1 MKQYKKIGSGILIL
15 FFLCICILCAG
26 CKSSGVSA
34 EGMPAESTGFISAA
48 EAQTGSLAS
57 APELTTAPVASSTE
71 AIRTEIPESPADES
85 TVPPTELPAVP
96 DQTESKATEPKPTE
110 PKHTETISTT
120 EEASGQES
128 ANIDQVAIDYVSRYL
143 DAIYLYKEPDFRANT
158 VLQLSDPPANGIQ
171 KFISA
176 VNEVRTY
183 RKEAE
188 ISRLNFVKQ
197 TSVSSVSQNENSA
210 KVRLYAT
217 VSFQYTEEEPATY
230 CGDDI
235 EITFVKTKQGWLISD
250 AMTEELKAFGLLG

>member
-110 PKHTETISTT
+110 TISTT

-128 ANIDQVAIDYVSRYL
+128 ANIDQVAIDYVNRYL

-250 AMTEELKAFGLLG
+250 AITEELKAFGLLG

>member
-15 FFLCICILCAG
+15 FFRCICILCAG

-110 PKHTETISTT
+110 TISTT

-128 ANIDQVAIDYVSRYL
+128 ANIDQVAIDYVNRYL

-235 EITFVKTKQGWLISD
+235 EITFVKTKQGWHISD
-250 AMTEELKAFGLLG
+250 AMTEELNAFGLLG

>member
-48 EAQTGSLAS
+48 EDQTGSLAS

-110 PKHTETISTT
+110 TISTT

-128 ANIDQVAIDYVSRYL
+128 ANIDQVAIDYVNRYL
-143 DAIYLYKEPDFRANT
+143 DAIYLYKEPDFRVNT

-250 AMTEELKAFGLLG
+250 AMTEELKAYGLLG

>member
-85 TVPPTELPAVP
+85 TVPPKELPAVP
-96 DQTESKATEPKPTE
+96 DQTESKATEPKP
-110 PKHTETISTT
+110 TETISTT

-128 ANIDQVAIDYVSRYL
+128 ANIDQVAIDYVNRYL

-230 CGDDI
+230 CGDNI

-250 AMTEELKAFGLLG
+250 AMTEELKAYGLLG

>member
-26 CKSSGVSA
+26 CKRSGVSA
-34 EGMPAESTGFISAA
+34 EGMPAESKGFISAA

-57 APELTTAPVASSTE
+57 APELTTAPVASSSE

-96 DQTESKATEPKPTE
+96 DQTESKTTEPKP
-110 PKHTETISTT
+110 TETISTT

>member
-48 EAQTGSLAS
+48 EDQTGSLAS

-110 PKHTETISTT
+110 TISTT

-128 ANIDQVAIDYVSRYL
+128 ANIDQVAIDYVNRYL
-143 DAIYLYKEPDFRANT
+143 DAIYLYKEPDFSANT

-250 AMTEELKAFGLLG
+250 AMTEELKAYGLLG

>member
-110 PKHTETISTT
+110 TISTT

-128 ANIDQVAIDYVSRYL
+128 ANIDQVAIDYVNRYL

-217 VSFQYTEEEPATY
+217 VSYQYTEEEPATY

-250 AMTEELKAFGLLG
+250 AMTEELKAYGLLG

>member
-48 EAQTGSLAS
+48 EDQTGSLAS

-110 PKHTETISTT
+110 TISTT

-128 ANIDQVAIDYVSRYL
+128 ANIDQVAIDYVNRYL

-217 VSFQYTEEEPATY
+217 VSYQYTEEEPATY

-250 AMTEELKAFGLLG
+250 AMTEELKAYGLLG